1 MNEQSLTRLW
11 LMRMLFAGLVIA
23 ILFFQLLPLDTGP
36 RRWAGPD
43 LILAFAC
50 AWSLRRPEYVPIWSL
65 AILFLLAD
73 LMLQRPPGLWA
84 AIALLGCENLKSR
97 ARGLRDGGFASEWLI
112 VGIITLMIAGG
123 YRLGLIVTFVDP
135 PSLSLSFF
143 ELVMTMMCYPLVVGV
158 THGLLGV
165 RKASPGE
172 MDAIG
177 GRS

>member
-1 MNEQSLTRLW
+1 V
-11 LMRMLFAGLVIA
+11 FASLVIG

-50 AWSLRRPEYVPIWSL
+50 AWSFRRPEYVPIWSL
-65 AILFLLAD
+65 AALFLLAD

-84 AIALLGCENLKSR
+84 AVALLGCENLKTR
-97 ARGLRDGGFASEWLI
+97 ARGLRDGGFASEWL
-112 VGIITLMIAGG
+112 VVCIITLAIAAV
-123 YRLGLIVTFVDP
+123 YRLGMIITFVTP
-135 PSLSLSFF
+135 PSLGLSIF
-143 ELVMTMMCYPLVVGV
+143 ELAMTMICYPLVVAV

-172 MDAIG
+172 LDAIG